1 MRSFSG
7 LAFLDLGA
15 GEVGVVGVVGVPRA
29 ASGEDMEGTAR
40 TLSDIGWGP
49 LVVAVVVVGEEKKDR
64 NQLFFG
70 VTLGLGDVDGDGLTE
85 PW

>member
-1 MRSFSG
+1 
-7 LAFLDLGA
+7 
-15 GEVGVVGVVGVPRA
+15 
-29 ASGEDMEGTAR
+29 MEGTAR

-70 VTLGLGDVDGDGLTE
+70 VTLGLGDVDGDGQTE
-85 PW
+85 P